1 MSRQWT
7 KAIYINVAAV
17 LLQLGSNNA
26 LIDGR
31 MGTQQWPTIF
41 VIRCPIYLGDWRTF
55 LPGLLYIP
63 CPELLML
70 GCGQIL
76 LRVVTFSVVTPRA
89 VSIYYAL
96 STIYHRKL
104 RLPIIDASP
113 CPRPPPGGVGVCSDD
128 SGPTWQTD
136 DWSLLNLETESTL
149 STRIW
154 RIKKRMKYSEC

>member
-7 KAIYINVAAV
+7 KAIYINAAAV

-76 LRVVTFSVVTPRA
+76 LRVVTFCVVTPRA

-113 CPRPPPGGVGVCSDD
+113 CPRPPPAGVGVCSDD

-154 RIKKRMKYSEC
+154 RIKKRMKYS

>member
-7 KAIYINVAAV
+7 KAIYINAGAV

-63 CPELLML
+63 CPQLL

-76 LRVVTFSVVTPRA
+76 LRVVTFCVVTPRA

-96 STIYHRKL
+96 STIYHREL

-113 CPRPPPGGVGVCSDD
+113 CPRPPPRWCGCVLGWLG
-128 SGPTWQTD
+128 T
-136 DWSLLNLETESTL
+136 NLANWWLVTFEP
-149 STRIW
+149 RNWFNI
-154 RIKKRMKYSEC
+154 INKNMKD